1 MAQTTAIGRQPTKL
15 DYASPTQFRFVINQ
29 LPKVEFN
36 TISANI
42 PGINLGEAMF
52 PTPYKEIPLMGDTLT
67 YDNLE
72 LNFIVDEYLEN
83 WMSVHDWLTAIG
95 FPKDREQFSQFRGQ
109 DSATP
114 IPTAGNTK
122 TDIGT
127 TTAATAARSMFSDM
141 TLSVLSNKNN
151 AILECRFYDAFPVS
165 LSGINYT
172 QIATDIENIVAT
184 VNFRY
189 KLYEMVKVES

>member
-1 MAQTTAIGRQPTKL
+1 MASNITIQRQPTKL

-95 FPKDREQFSQFRGQ
+95 FPKDREQFSQFRSQ

>member
-1 MAQTTAIGRQPTKL
+1 MAQTKSISRQPTKL

-42 PGINLGEAMF
+42 PSLNLGEAMF
-52 PTPYKEIPLMGDTLT
+52 PTPYKEIPLMGDTII

-72 LNFIVDEYLEN
+72 INFIVDEYLEN
-83 WMSVHDWLTAIG
+83 WLSVHDWITAIG
-95 FPKDREQFSQFRGQ
+95 FPKDRKQFSDFRGNE
-109 DSATP
+109 STTP
-114 IPTAGNTK
+114 IPTAGK
-122 TDIGT
+122 STDIGT

-141 TLSVLSNKNN
+141 TLTILSNKNN
-151 AILECRFYDAFPVS
+151 PILECRFYDAFPVS
-165 LSGINYT
+165 LSGISYT
-172 QIATDIENIVAT
+172 QNATDIENIVAT

-189 KLYEMVKVES
+189 KLYEMLSIT

>member
-1 MAQTTAIGRQPTKL
+1 MAQTKSISRQPTKL

-42 PGINLGEAMF
+42 PSLNLGEAMF
-52 PTPYKEIPLMGDTLT
+52 PTPYKEIPLMGDTIT

-72 LNFIVDEYLEN
+72 INFIVDEYLEN
-83 WMSVHDWLTAIG
+83 WLSVHDWITAIG
-95 FPKDREQFSQFRGQ
+95 FPKDRKQFSDFRGNE
-109 DSATP
+109 STTP
-114 IPTAGNTK
+114 IPTAGK
-122 TDIGT
+122 STDIGT

-141 TLSVLSNKNN
+141 TLTILSNKNN
-151 AILECRFYDAFPVS
+151 PILECRFYDAFPVS
-165 LSGINYT
+165 LSGISYT
-172 QIATDIENIVAT
+172 QNATDIENIVAT

-189 KLYEMVKVES
+189 KLYEMLSIT